1 MRLAFVV
8 QRYGVEVGGGAELHC
23 RWVAEHLAKY
33 HAVEVL
39 TTCAHDYITWANHY
53 RPGITEVH
61 GLPVRRF
68 RTWWPRDPVRFG
80 RLSQRLFESG
90 GDRGLELRWLRSE
103 GPFAP
108 GLVRYLRRHRTEY
121 DAVILFSY
129 RYYTTY
135 HALMACPQRAL
146 LVPTAEPDRVIHLG
160 IFRQLFNRP
169 RAIAYN
175 SVEERDLIQMESGN
189 QEVPGEVIGV
199 GTELPVQTD
208 PARFHQRYELLDP
221 FLLYVGRIDE
231 NKGCAALFEYFLRY
245 REGSRR
251 PLKLV
256 LIGNAVMPLPRH
268 PDILALGFLS
278 EQDKFDALAACELL
292 VMPSPLESLSMVT
305 LEAWALGKPVLVNA
319 DCPVLKG
326 QSIRSNAGL
335 FFRDFDEFA
344 ACCDRLL
351 EQPNLS
357 RALGDNGRRYFH
369 DYYRWEVIEAK
380 YERLL
385 QAAQSGAA

>member
-1 MRLAFVV
+1 MRLGFVV
-8 QRYGVEVGGGAELHC
+8 QRYGLEIGGGAELHC

-33 HAVEVL
+33 HRVEVL
-39 TTCAHDYITWANHY
+39 TTCAYDYITWANHY
-53 RPGITEVH
+53 PPGPTQV
-61 GLPVRRF
+61 GGVPVRRF
-68 RTWWPRDPVRFG
+68 RTWLQRHPVRFG
-80 RLSQRLFESG
+80 RLSQRLFEDG

-108 GLVRYLRRHRTEY
+108 GLTRYLKRHRSDY

-135 HALMACPQRAL
+135 HALHACPERAL
-146 LVPTAEPDRVIHLG
+146 LVPTAEPDPVVRLG
-160 IFRQLFNRP
+160 IFREAFHRP

-175 SVEERDLIQMESGN
+175 SVEERELIQAESGN
-189 QEVPGEVIGV
+189 HEVAGEVVGV
-199 GTELPVQTD
+199 GTELPQQTD
-208 PARFHQRYELLDP
+208 AQRFRQRYELLDP
-221 FLLYVGRIDE
+221 FLLYVGRIDQ
-231 NKGCAALFEYFLRY
+231 NKGCATLFEYFLRY

-251 PLKLV
+251 PLKLA
-256 LIGNAVMPLPRH
+256 LIGKAVMALPRH
-268 PDILALGFLS
+268 PDILPLGFLG

-305 LEAWALGKPVLVNA
+305 LEAWALGKPALVNA

-335 FFRDFDEFA
+335 FYRNYDEFA

-351 EQPNLS
+351 TQPDLS
-357 RALGDNGRRYFH
+357 RTLGQNGRRYFH
-369 DYYRWEVIEAK
+369 DHYRWEVIEAK

-385 QAAQSGAA
+385 QAVQSGAA